1 MSITLFFISLVLF
14 TIGAYVALFTVTRRN
29 ELNVLVCL
37 AFVFGAF
44 VNLGLILVQ
53 VLQSS

>member
-14 TIGAYVALFTVTRRN
+14 TIGAYVALFTVTRRH

-44 VNLGLILVQ
+44 VDLGFLLVQ
-53 VLQSS
+53 TLQSS